1 MKESSVRDDQINRE
15 RAYKYE
21 EAFRYEEDVGEKKKR
36 LKSKEKKRRK
46 LYDDEAIKKPTT
58 LHNPPPTIVYP
69 STHPHLRDVII
80 STTPTHILTPTH
92 AHSNTPH
99 THTHAHAL
107 HTCASRNPSWTT
119 KPFSQAHPPSLSFLQ
134 TVTVRDYLG

>member
-99 THTHAHAL
+99 THTHTHSTHAHPET
-107 HTCASRNPSWTT
+107 HHGQRNPSLRLT
-119 KPFSQAHPPSLSFLQ
+119 HPPLVFSRLSLSE
-134 TVTVRDYLG
+134 TT